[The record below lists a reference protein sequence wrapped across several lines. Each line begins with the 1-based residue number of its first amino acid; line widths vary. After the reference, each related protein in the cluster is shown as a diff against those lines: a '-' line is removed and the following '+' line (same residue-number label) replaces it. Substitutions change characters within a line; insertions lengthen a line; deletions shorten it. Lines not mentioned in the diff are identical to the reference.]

1 MREWG
6 PVFLSRFSGR
16 EIKSAKEL
24 YLILLT
30 MLGNRYISHHF
41 GDGKKTN
48 SRKMA
53 PFLSAHVQLNGRRA
67 GIQRQ
72 VCGSQSPVSSPV
84 LHSLSPRE
92 TKPIPS
98 LLRPLT
104 FYPMFSVPIVPPAQ
118 GLPSPHPCVTGGMLS
133 CVFLGAFSLLPQVW
147 AEPNNLPMKFSF
159 L

>member
-30 MLGNRYISHHF
+30 MLGNRYISRHF

-53 PFLSAHVQLNGRRA
+53 PFLSSHVQLNGRRA

-72 VCGSQSPVSSPV
+72 VCGSQSPVSSRC

-118 GLPSPHPCVTGGMLS
+118 GLPSPCPCANAGDAFVCLSGGFLFIAPGLS
-133 CVFLGAFSLLPQVW
+133 QITSP
-147 AEPNNLPMKFSF
+147 
-159 L
+159 